1 MSERYDLEMN
11 RTHFSVWWE
20 GMLNFAENVHPYKPK
35 TFKNLGDSEEILM
48 FDCLL
53 YLISDQS

>member
-1 MSERYDLEMN
+1 
-11 RTHFSVWWE
+11 
-20 GMLNFAENVHPYKPK
+20 MLNFAENVHPYKPK